1 MTPRWLPPLLLLFC
15 LAPSPMVAD
24 DAGEDADDSN
34 PHRMSGPD
42 DEESCDFCH
51 EEDMSLSQSPLDTCL
66 TCHSL
71 TEHSGA
77 AEHVR
82 ANAAAVARARPTPLE
97 ADEEPPLPLTEEG
110 TIWCGTCHLFH
121 DPRVNEEALLSD
133 AWLPATTG
141 MAGAVADAV
150 AAHWGDLAGK
160 YKQPLPVAHFA
171 EKGSTWLRLPV
182 ADGALCTACH
192 AWGAGGAGVYAAGKK
207 P

>member
-1 MTPRWLPPLLLLFC
+1 VTARWLLLLLVLLLGAAAP
-15 LAPSPMVAD
+15 LAASAD
-24 DAGEDADDSN
+24 EGEDDSN

-42 DEESCDFCH
+42 DEESCGFCH
-51 EEDMSLSQSPLDTCL
+51 EEDLSLSQSPLDTCL

-82 ANAAAVARARPTPLE
+82 ANAAAVLRAQPTPLK
-97 ADEEPPLPLTEEG
+97 ADEDPILPLTEEG

-121 DPRVNEEALLSD
+121 DPRVNEEALLSER
-133 AWLPATTG
+133 WLPPQTG
-141 MAGAVADAV
+141 LAGAVRDAV

-160 YKQPLPVAHFA
+160 YQQPLPVARFA
-171 EKGSTWLRLPV
+171 EHGSAWLRLPV
-182 ADGALCTACH
+182 SDGALCAACH
-192 AWGAGGAGVYAAGKK
+192 AFTAKPGLFAKGKQ